1 MGKIEKEKYA
11 NAKLNKFFI
20 VWTVMYFIFCIGG
33 AKYDNRIMG
42 AIFYV
47 GAYLYHPFRGIV
59 LFVNFIAGCRE
70 KNREKNFKYIFFG
83 DVASICVY
91 IYGMCTAF
99 NHIQG
104 LHLFILPIEMF
115 IVGFYN
121 IVAVATSA
129 LRSFKDNRLLIL
141 ITALAGCGF
150 FIHLYLLISGVV
162 FDKIRIYI

>member
-59 LFVNFIAGCRE
+59 LFVNFIAGYRE
-70 KNREKNFKYIFFG
+70 KNREKNFKYIFLEMWQ
-83 DVASICVY
+83 VSVCIYTECV
-91 IYGMCTAF
+91 
-99 NHIQG
+99 
-104 LHLFILPIEMF
+104 LHLII
-115 IVGFYN
+115 
-121 IVAVATSA
+121 
-129 LRSFKDNRLLIL
+129 FKDFIFSFFPLKCLLSDFIISL
-141 ITALAGCGF
+141 LLQHRHSEVLKITDF
-150 FIHLYLLISGVV
+150 
-162 FDKIRIYI
+162 

>member
-1 MGKIEKEKYA
+1 MQRKEQRKKFQIYFLWRCGKY
-11 NAKLNKFFI
+11 L
-20 VWTVMYFIFCIGG
+20 CI
-33 AKYDNRIMG
+33 
-42 AIFYV
+42 
-47 GAYLYHPFRGIV
+47 
-59 LFVNFIAGCRE
+59 
-70 KNREKNFKYIFFG
+70 
-83 DVASICVY
+83 Y

>member
-1 MGKIEKEKYA
+1 MGEIEKEKYA

-33 AKYDNRIMG
+33 AIYDDRVMA

-59 LFVNFIAGCRE
+59 LFANFIAGCRE

-91 IYGMCTAF
+91 IYTECV
-99 NHIQG
+99 
-104 LHLFILPIEMF
+104 LHLII
-115 IVGFYN
+115 
-121 IVAVATSA
+121 
-129 LRSFKDNRLLIL
+129 FKDFIFSFFPLKCLLSDFIISL
-141 ITALAGCGF
+141 QLRHRHSEVLKITDF
-150 FIHLYLLISGVV
+150 
-162 FDKIRIYI
+162 